1 MPELPEVETL
11 VRGLRDQLTH
21 LRFSRVAVNLEKC
34 VQESP
39 RPFAHC
45 LEGRRILQ
53 VERRGK
59 NILMRLS
66 GGNTLRV
73 HLRMTG
79 ALRVVRAEAPLEK
92 HTHVVFS
99 FRGWP
104 WQLRFLD
111 PRQFGRLAGE
121 TSRGKQEIAS
131 LAALGPEPLEISAR
145 EFVSLVRSKRRSLKP
160 LLLDQH
166 FLAGVGNIYADEAL
180 YRAKIHPRQ
189 KPEALEDRVILRL
202 HRALRQILSEAIRA
216 GGTTVRT
223 FADARGSAGRFQ
235 EFLRVY
241 GREGEACRTCGAVIL
256 REKVGGRS
264 TYYCPRC
271 QIMRPGPNGGIG
283 KKKKSPGPG
292 KLIAFRADLD
302 LE

>member
-21 LRFSRVAVNLEKC
+21 LRFSKVAVNLKKC

-39 RPFAHC
+39 QSFAYF
-45 LEGRRILQ
+45 LEGRRILL

-59 NILMRLS
+59 NIIIRLS
-66 GGNTLRV
+66 GGNTLLI

-79 ALRVVRAEAPLEK
+79 GLRVVPGDAPLEK

-99 FRGWP
+99 FQGRP

-111 PRQFGRLAGE
+111 PRQFGRLAVE
-121 TSRGKQEIAS
+121 KSRAGAE
-131 LAALGPEPLEISAR
+131 LAALADLGPEPLEISAKK
-145 EFVSLVRSKRRSLKP
+145 FVSLVRSKRRSLKP

-180 YRAKIHPRQ
+180 HRGQIHPRQ
-189 KPEALEDRVILRL
+189 RAEMLEEKIILRL
-202 HRALRQILSEAIRA
+202 YRALRQVLQEAIRA
-216 GGTTVRT
+216 GGTSVRT
-223 FADARGSAGRFQ
+223 FVNARGSAGRFQ
-235 EFLRVY
+235 KFLQVY
-241 GREGEACRTCGAVIL
+241 GREGEACRTCGAAIL

-264 TYYCPRC
+264 SYYCPRC
-271 QIMRPGPNGGIG
+271 QPIR
-283 KKKKSPGPG
+283 
-292 KLIAFRADLD
+292 LA
-302 LE
+302 

>member
-11 VRGLRDQLTH
+11 VRGLRGRLTR
-21 LRFSRVAVNLEKC
+21 LRFSKIEVNLKKC

-39 RPFAHC
+39 RSFAHS
-45 LEGRRILQ
+45 LEGRRILF

-59 NILMRLS
+59 NIIIRLN
-66 GGNTLRV
+66 GGISLLI

-79 ALRVVRAEAPLEK
+79 GLRMVPGDAPLEK

-99 FRGWP
+99 FQGRP

-111 PRQFGRLAGE
+111 PRQFGRLAVEESRAGGE
-121 TSRGKQEIAS
+121 LAS
-131 LAALGPEPLEISAR
+131 LTDLGPDPLEISD
-145 EFVSLVRSKRRSLKP
+145 EKFVSLVRSKRRSLKP

-180 YRAKIHPRQ
+180 HRARIHPRQ
-189 KPEALEDRVILRL
+189 RTEELEEKFIIRL
-202 HRALRQILSEAIRA
+202 SRALRQILREAIRA
-216 GGTTVRT
+216 GGTSVRT

-235 EFLRVY
+235 KFLQVY
-241 GREGEACRTCGAVIL
+241 GREGEACETCGAGIV

-264 TYYCPRC
+264 SYYCPCC
-271 QIMRPGPNGGIG
+271 QSLRPGTPQRS
-283 KKKKSPGPG
+283 KARKRAMDPGN
-292 KLIAFRADLD
+292 
-302 LE
+302 

>member
-21 LRFSRVAVNLEKC
+21 LRFSKVAVNLKKC
-34 VQESP
+34 VRESP
-39 RPFAHC
+39 RSFAHF
-45 LEGRRILQ
+45 LEGKKILL

-59 NILMRLS
+59 NIIMRLS
-66 GGNTLRV
+66 GGNALLV

-79 ALRVVRAEAPLEK
+79 GLRVVPEEAPLEK

-99 FRGWP
+99 FQGRP

-111 PRQFGRLAGE
+111 PRQFGRMGVEKDRGRGE
-121 TSRGKQEIAS
+121 LAS
-131 LAALGPEPLEISAR
+131 LAALGPEPLEISSK

-160 LLLDQH
+160 LLLDQR

-180 YRAKIHPRQ
+180 HRAHIHPRQ
-189 KPEALEDRVILRL
+189 RSEALERRAISRL
-202 HRALRQILSEAIRA
+202 YRALRQILREAIRA
-216 GGTTVRT
+216 GGTSVRT

-235 EFLRVY
+235 KFLRVY
-241 GREGEACRTCGAVIL
+241 GREGEACRTCGEAIV

-271 QIMRPGPNGGIG
+271 QPVPRLSRGERSEE
-283 KKKKSPGPG
+283 KVV
-292 KLIAFRADLD
+292 LD
-302 LE
+302 RGN

>member
-21 LRFSRVAVNLEKC
+21 LRFSKVAVNLKKC
-34 VQESP
+34 VRESP
-39 RPFAHC
+39 RSFAHF
-45 LEGRRILQ
+45 LEGRRILL

-59 NILMRLS
+59 NIIMRLS
-66 GGNTLRV
+66 GGNALLV

-79 ALRVVRAEAPLEK
+79 GLRVVPEEAPLEK

-99 FRGWP
+99 FQGRP

-111 PRQFGRLAGE
+111 PRQFGRMAVE
-121 TSRGKQEIAS
+121 KDRGRDGFAS
-131 LAALGPEPLEISAR
+131 LAGLGPEPLEISAK

-160 LLLDQH
+160 LLLDQR

-180 YRAKIHPRQ
+180 HRAHIHPRQ
-189 KPEALEDRVILRL
+189 RSEALERRGILRL
-202 HRALRQILSEAIRA
+202 YRALRQILREAIRA
-216 GGTTVRT
+216 GGTSVRT

-235 EFLRVY
+235 KFLRVY
-241 GREGEACRTCGAVIL
+241 GREGEACRTCGEAIV

-271 QIMRPGPNGGIG
+271 QPLPRFSLGERSEEKVALDGGN
-283 KKKKSPGPG
+283 
-292 KLIAFRADLD
+292 
-302 LE
+302 